1 MKLSVGPLSA
11 LRGHSCCLVSA
22 SSHHTHEKW
31 LVPEFDN
38 FVYILFLMDC
48 EWLGAV
54 AQVDA
59 VGT

>member
-11 LRGHSCCLVSA
+11 LRGHSCCLVFS
-22 SSHHTHEKW
+22 
-31 LVPEFDN
+31 N
-38 FVYILFLMDC
+38 GCFVYILFLMDC

>member
-1 MKLSVGPLSA
+1 M
-11 LRGHSCCLVSA
+11 SA
-22 SSHHTHEKW
+22 SSHHTHGKC
-31 LVPEFDN
+31 LVPEFDY

-48 EWLGAV
+48 GWLSAV